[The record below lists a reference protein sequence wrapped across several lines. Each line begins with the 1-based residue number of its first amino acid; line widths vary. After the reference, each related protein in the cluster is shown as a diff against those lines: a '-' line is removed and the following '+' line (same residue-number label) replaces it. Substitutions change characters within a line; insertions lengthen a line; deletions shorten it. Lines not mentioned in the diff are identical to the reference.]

1 MNARMIRITPITT
14 SRWMAPNVIFTA
26 SHSTSQAMMNTIP
39 SSERT
44 AFMQTYPGSCNSS
57 PGKPP
62 APGGFPLPRC
72 RHNLLWPPIQYPS
85 AAATAWTDARQDAY
99 SVGMRELRD
108 VRKLDD
114 RFGQFL
120 VRVKCPACGASR
132 DIAAE
137 ALARLVGWS
146 MTLENLAPR
155 LRCSKC
161 GAKGTA
167 TVTPVGL
174 PRPRGFTSNPH

>member
-1 MNARMIRITPITT
+1 MR
-14 SRWMAPNVIFTA
+14 S
-26 SHSTSQAMMNTIP
+26 
-39 SSERT
+39 
-44 AFMQTYPGSCNSS
+44 
-57 PGKPP
+57 
-62 APGGFPLPRC
+62 
-72 RHNLLWPPIQYPS
+72 IQYS
-85 AAATAWTDARQDAY
+85 SRCVTAWTAARDDSY
-99 SVGMRELRD
+99 SARMRELRD
-108 VRKLDD
+108 VKKLDD

-146 MTLENLAPR
+146 MSLESLAPR

-161 GAKGTA
+161 GAKGAA

>member
-1 MNARMIRITPITT
+1 
-14 SRWMAPNVIFTA
+14 
-26 SHSTSQAMMNTIP
+26 
-39 SSERT
+39 
-44 AFMQTYPGSCNSS
+44 
-57 PGKPP
+57 
-62 APGGFPLPRC
+62 
-72 RHNLLWPPIQYPS
+72 
-85 AAATAWTDARQDAY
+85 
-99 SVGMRELRD
+99 MRELRD
-108 VRKLDD
+108 VKKLDD

-146 MTLENLAPR
+146 MSLEGLAPR

-161 GAKGTA
+161 GAKGAA

-174 PRPRGFTSNPH
+174 PRPRGLTSNPH